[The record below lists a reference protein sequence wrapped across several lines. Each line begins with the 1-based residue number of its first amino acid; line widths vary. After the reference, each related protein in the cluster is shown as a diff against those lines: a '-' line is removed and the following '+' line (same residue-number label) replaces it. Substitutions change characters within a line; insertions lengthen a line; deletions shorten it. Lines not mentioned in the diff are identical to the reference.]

1 MFKSCEEKL
10 ELLQPRNT
18 PSDKASSRNEVR
30 ALEEFKS
37 VVNSHLKVCVQGA
50 RRGRGLMKQTAEWVV
65 LVDRDRGMMR
75 WRGLRWQ
82 LCCPGFKVKL

>member
-37 VVNSHLKVCVQGA
+37 VVNSHLKVRILVVGMST
-50 RRGRGLMKQTAEWVV
+50 GLDLW
-65 LVDRDRGMMR
+65 
-75 WRGLRWQ
+75 
-82 LCCPGFKVKL
+82 C